1 MHSVLLYFLFLRD
14 EWKRGVFVCAGYNL
28 IWILLV
34 PLTLICVLK
43 EIYQFSVLRKAYISF
58 ENVIQDTFILL
69 LLLQWILL
77 AAGLK
82 ELIRSVSVVRGKALC
97 SINVL
102 KTIWW
107 LIMRILTILVILFF
121 TYLDWCGPLYGPH
134 GHTAGQDSFVWP
146 PSCGTEKGWWSKRG
160 HNKYSQ

>member
-82 ELIRSVSVVRGKALC
+82 ELIRSVSVVRRKALC
-97 SINVL
+97 SVNVL
-102 KTIWW
+102 KPIWC
-107 LIMRILTILVILFF
+107 LIMRILTTCYPIFYVFRLVR
-121 TYLDWCGPLYGPH
+121 
-134 GHTAGQDSFVWP
+134 SSVR
-146 PSCGTEKGWWSKRG
+146 SSWSHSWARLLRLAAKLRHWKRLVKQAG